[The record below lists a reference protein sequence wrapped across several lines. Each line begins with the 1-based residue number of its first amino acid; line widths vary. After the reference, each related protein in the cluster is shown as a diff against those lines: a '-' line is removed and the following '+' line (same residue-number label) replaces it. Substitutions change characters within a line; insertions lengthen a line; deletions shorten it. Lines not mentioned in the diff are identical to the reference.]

1 MLEYINEIEDLG
13 DMLDH
18 FATSSQL
25 SFNNTFY
32 DEIVRTID
40 MIVDDI
46 GQDESLLPIDK
57 KILIDMIASLL
68 GETSDELK

>member
-32 DEIVRTID
+32 DEIVCTID

-68 GETSDELK
+68 DETSDELK